1 MLDANLRGTFRFGNR
16 GFPSS
21 SNESLDGVGEVGTTP
36 IEDESMPVS
45 QKGLTNRLL
54 RPLNRV
60 EPGLSSASMGH
71 CPSEKEMCWIFYIV
85 GSVSIWR
92 GLNIVVRYDTLEITR
107 SLNYEVF
114 VIFPQSFSAI
124 ICPPFVYSI
133 YFLIN
138 TPHMT
143 VTMGKMRDNSF
154 HYFMRLPLELRRIIW
169 MHCLPYRIAEEDIPE
184 CLFNGCES
192 NQACDT
198 RKTMKQNAQQPTIT
212 FVNSESWLVALE
224 QGQILKSVEIN
235 TLESI
240 WVQPHRDVLHLN
252 WIRLY
257 YTIWGVDHD
266 APGRA
271 DEFLLHA
278 KDLGM
283 RPSVMAELIH
293 PFNLKAV
300 LDGGDGSDPPGDLSP
315 FHIGVSVMPVL
326 PYHCI
331 EGDDM
336 REMVDVLPWAKGQRS
351 MLDIAMAGV
360 SLHITRE
367 AALRSGLFGLLGD
380 APVQMIDVDDRARLR
395 EFEALFREHTL
406 EKEPAVQ
413 KLFDAFTS
421 SRFQKATEKWKKKLN
436 GISWLTCGSRHETES
451 SAFLGRTRVLLGYLT
466 CQRRRISACLSI
478 YPMRGIRG

>member
-1 MLDANLRGTFRFGNR
+1 
-16 GFPSS
+16 
-21 SNESLDGVGEVGTTP
+21 
-36 IEDESMPVS
+36 
-45 QKGLTNRLL
+45 
-54 RPLNRV
+54 
-60 EPGLSSASMGH
+60 
-71 CPSEKEMCWIFYIV
+71 
-85 GSVSIWR
+85 
-92 GLNIVVRYDTLEITR
+92 
-107 SLNYEVF
+107 
-114 VIFPQSFSAI
+114 
-124 ICPPFVYSI
+124 
-133 YFLIN
+133 
-138 TPHMT
+138 
-143 VTMGKMRDNSF
+143 MGKMNDNSF

-169 MHCLPYRIAEEDIPE
+169 MHCLPYRIAEEDIPD

-198 RKTMKQNAQQPTIT
+198 RKTMKQNAQLPTIA
-212 FVNSESWLVALE
+212 FVNSESRQVALE

-235 TLESI
+235 TLELI
-240 WVQPHRDVLHLN
+240 WVQPRRDVLHIN

-257 YTIWGVDHD
+257 YTIRGVDDD

-300 LDGGDGSDPPGDLSP
+300 LDGGDGSDPPGDPSP
-315 FHIGVSVMPVL
+315 FYTGVSVMPVL

-351 MLDIAMAGV
+351 RLDIAMAGV

-380 APVQMIDVDDRARLR
+380 APVQMVDVDDKARLR
-395 EFEALFREHTL
+395 EFEALFREHTV

-413 KLFDAFTS
+413 RLFDAFTS
-421 SRFQKATEKWKKKLN
+421 SRFQTATKKWKRKAEWSILAYMWQSARDRELDILGTNPGSAWLPHLSEENNISMSQYLPDERHPWVKQARQVAPKLRLRIMVRYCTN
-436 GISWLTCGSRHETES
+436 ECCIKELRPE
-451 SAFLGRTRVLLGYLT
+451 FFGY
-466 CQRRRISACLSI
+466 
-478 YPMRGIRG
+478 P

>member
-1 MLDANLRGTFRFGNR
+1 
-16 GFPSS
+16 
-21 SNESLDGVGEVGTTP
+21 
-36 IEDESMPVS
+36 
-45 QKGLTNRLL
+45 
-54 RPLNRV
+54 
-60 EPGLSSASMGH
+60 
-71 CPSEKEMCWIFYIV
+71 
-85 GSVSIWR
+85 
-92 GLNIVVRYDTLEITR
+92 
-107 SLNYEVF
+107 
-114 VIFPQSFSAI
+114 
-124 ICPPFVYSI
+124 
-133 YFLIN
+133 
-138 TPHMT
+138 
-143 VTMGKMRDNSF
+143 MGKMRDNSF

-212 FVNSESWLVALE
+212 FVNSESRLVALE

-283 RPSVMAELIH
+283 RPSVMAELIR

-336 REMVDVLPWAKGQRS
+336 REMVDVLLWAKGQRS

-421 SRFQKATEKWKKKLN
+421 SRFQKATEKWKRKAEWYILAYMWQSARDRELGILGTNPGSAWLPHLSEEKNISMSQYLPDERHPWVKQARQVAPKLRLRIMVRYCTN
-436 GISWLTCGSRHETES
+436 ECCIKELRPE
-451 SAFLGRTRVLLGYLT
+451 FFGY
-466 CQRRRISACLSI
+466 
-478 YPMRGIRG
+478 P